1 MIHTYSTTWKSES
14 HELIRV
20 VIGTSLTTFD
30 VAKLL
35 KFLIAAYIFP
45 CCGFGPVLDRI
56 WIWPFYNQGPDHLF
70 SSWNGVD
77 KIFIYV
83 YMMYLFFKKISQ
95 GKDVSV
101 ESDPDPDPGS
111 DSGRDTVKIRIRNT
125 VLHLFT
131 SETSV
136 IQHLNMTC
144 SFLLCLYSWAQFKS
158 ATAHF
163 RKLGRG
169 SSWILY

>member
-56 WIWPFYNQGPDHLF
+56 WIWPLYNQGPDHLF

-83 YMMYLFFKKISQ
+83 YMMYLFFKKKCQ
-95 GKDVSV
+95 GKDVKRGVRSGSGSRV
-101 ESDPDPDPGS
+101 GFWTWYGQTPDPQHCTAPFYFWDFCHS
-111 DSGRDTVKIRIRNT
+111 TFEHD
-125 VLHLFT
+125 LFLPFV
-131 SETSV
+131 S
-136 IQHLNMTC
+136 L
-144 SFLLCLYSWAQFKS
+144 FLS
-158 ATAHF
+158 AV
-163 RKLGRG
+163 
-169 SSWILY
+169 